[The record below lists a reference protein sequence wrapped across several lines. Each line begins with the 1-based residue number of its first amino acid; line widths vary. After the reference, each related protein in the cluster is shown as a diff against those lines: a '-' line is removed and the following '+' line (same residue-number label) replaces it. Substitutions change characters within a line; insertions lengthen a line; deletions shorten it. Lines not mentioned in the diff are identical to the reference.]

1 LRIKEVKS
9 NSLNSPIDEIKGVG
23 PKIKSQL
30 ELIGI
35 NNVEDALFLL
45 PKSYENRT
53 KLTQIKDLIPGQP
66 FQVEGEIIE
75 SKIYYPGR
83 RAFYAKITDGTGFL
97 QIRLFFF
104 SQQQAK
110 SFEKGLSVRIYGV
123 IRNTGN
129 KLEVFHPSYKIF
141 NSKFRPPLDDTL
153 TPVYSLGS
161 SKITQYRLRTIIL
174 NCLKKINE
182 SNLNE
187 QNIDKTF
194 FDQNISKLS
203 IKEAL
208 KIIHSPSVKDDIIKI
223 KQFEHPAQKRLIIE
237 ELITNLIGVKIS
249 TKKIDKMVAAVI
261 DSSDKILNSFYKSLP
276 FDLTNAQIRVIK
288 EIQADIKKSKPMRRL
303 VQGDVGSGK
312 TLVAAGAIL
321 TCAKNNLQ
329 SVLLCPTEV
338 LAEQHFK
345 NFSTWFAN
353 ENVDIAILTGKTKK
367 KEWEKIDEN
376 LRSGKIKVLIGTH
389 SIFQERVSMKNLS
402 LVVVDEQQRFGVKQ
416 RFEMLQKSKEELLP
430 HQLFMTATPIPRT
443 LAMTIFADLSVS
455 KIDEMPPG
463 RNPVVTS
470 VMSND
475 KRDELVKR
483 LEVICS
489 EGNQAFWLCTMIE
502 ESESLDVQAAESAK
516 EWISKRSN
524 NLKVGLVHSKLNKS
538 QKDSVIENF
547 RNGKVD
553 VLVCTTVIEV
563 GMDVPNASLMIIE
576 NAERLGLSQLHQL
589 RGRVGRG
596 PNMDAHC
603 VLLYQGKLGEIA
615 EARMAAMKETNDGF
629 KISEIDMKIRGSGE
643 ILGTKQ
649 SGGMELKIADLMRDA
664 HHLDNAEE
672 LANIL
677 ISYPNEVEILMKR
690 WVGNKQDLIA
700 AQ

>member
-1 LRIKEVKS
+1 MKS

-261 DSSDKILNSFYKSLP
+261 DSNDKILNSFYKSIP

>member
-1 LRIKEVKS
+1 MKS

-261 DSSDKILNSFYKSLP
+261 DSNDKILNSFYKSLP

>member
-1 LRIKEVKS
+1 MKS

-182 SNLNE
+182 SSLNE
-187 QNIDKTF
+187 QNIDQTF
-194 FDQNISKLS
+194 FDQNISNLS

-261 DSSDKILNSFYKSLP
+261 DSNDKILNSFYKSLP

>member
-1 LRIKEVKS
+1 MKS

-83 RAFYAKITDGTGFL
+83 RAFYAKITEGTGFL

-547 RNGKVD
+547 RKGKVD

>member
-1 LRIKEVKS
+1 MKS

-194 FDQNISKLS
+194 FDRNISKLS

-261 DSSDKILNSFYKSLP
+261 DSNDKILNSFYKSLP

>member
-1 LRIKEVKS
+1 M
-9 NSLNSPIDEIKGVG
+9 NSPIDEIKGVG

-261 DSSDKILNSFYKSLP
+261 DSNDKILNSFYKSLP

-563 GMDVPNASLMIIE
+563 GMDVPNASLMIVE

>member
-1 LRIKEVKS
+1 MKS

-161 SKITQYRLRTIIL
+161 SKITQYRLRTINL

-261 DSSDKILNSFYKSLP
+261 DSNDKILNSFYESLP

>member
-1 LRIKEVKS
+1 MKS

-261 DSSDKILNSFYKSLP
+261 DSNDKILNSFYKSIP

-563 GMDVPNASLMIIE
+563 GMDVPNASLMIVE

>member
-1 LRIKEVKS
+1 MKS

-261 DSSDKILNSFYKSLP
+261 DSNDKILNSFYKSLP

-288 EIQADIKKSKPMRRL
+288 EIQADVKKSKPMRRL

-475 KRDELVKR
+475 KRDALVKR

>member
-1 LRIKEVKS
+1 MC
-9 NSLNSPIDEIKGVG
+9 
-23 PKIKSQL
+23 
-30 ELIGI
+30 
-35 NNVEDALFLL
+35 
-45 PKSYENRT
+45 
-53 KLTQIKDLIPGQP
+53 
-66 FQVEGEIIE
+66 
-75 SKIYYPGR
+75 
-83 RAFYAKITDGTGFL
+83 
-97 QIRLFFF
+97 IR
-104 SQQQAK
+104 
-110 SFEKGLSVRIYGV
+110 
-123 IRNTGN
+123 
-129 KLEVFHPSYKIF
+129 
-141 NSKFRPPLDDTL
+141 
-153 TPVYSLGS
+153 
-161 SKITQYRLRTIIL
+161 
-174 NCLKKINE
+174 
-182 SNLNE
+182 
-187 QNIDKTF
+187 
-194 FDQNISKLS
+194 
-203 IKEAL
+203 
-208 KIIHSPSVKDDIIKI
+208 
-223 KQFEHPAQKRLIIE
+223 
-237 ELITNLIGVKIS
+237 
-249 TKKIDKMVAAVI
+249 
-261 DSSDKILNSFYKSLP
+261 DS
-276 FDLTNAQIRVIK
+276 
-288 EIQADIKKSKPMRRL
+288 
-303 VQGDVGSGK
+303 
-312 TLVAAGAIL
+312 
-321 TCAKNNLQ
+321 
-329 SVLLCPTEV
+329 LCPTEV

-345 NFSTWFAN
+345 NFSIWFAS
-353 ENVDIAILTGKTKK
+353 ENIDIEILTGKTKK
-367 KEWEKIDEN
+367 KDWERIDYD
-376 LRSGKIKVLIGTH
+376 LRSGKIKILIGTH
-389 SIFQERVSMKNLS
+389 SVFQKRVSMKNLS

-416 RFEMLQKSKEELLP
+416 RFEMLQKSKEAVLP

-463 RNPVVTS
+463 RNPVITS

-475 KRDELVKR
+475 KKDELVDR

-516 EWISKRSN
+516 EWISKKSK

-547 RNGKVD
+547 REGKID

-596 PNMDAHC
+596 PNMNAHC

-615 EARMAAMKETNDGF
+615 EARMTAMKETTDGF

-664 HHLDNAEE
+664 QYLNSAEK

-677 ISYPNEVEILMKR
+677 ISRPNEVEILMKR
-690 WVGNKQDLIA
+690 WVGHKQNLIA

>member
-1 LRIKEVKS
+1 MKS

-223 KQFEHPAQKRLIIE
+223 KQFDHPAQKRLIIE

-261 DSSDKILNSFYKSLP
+261 DSNDKILNSFYKSLP

-353 ENVDIAILTGKTKK
+353 ENIDIAILTGKTKK

>member
-1 LRIKEVKS
+1 VKS

-261 DSSDKILNSFYKSLP
+261 DSNDKILNSFYKSLP

-353 ENVDIAILTGKTKK
+353 ENIDIAILTGKTKK

>member
-1 LRIKEVKS
+1 MKS

-83 RAFYAKITDGTGFL
+83 RAFFAKITDGTGFL

-182 SNLNE
+182 SSLNE
-187 QNIDKTF
+187 QNIDQTF

-208 KIIHSPSVKDDIIKI
+208 KIIHSPSVKDDIVKI

-261 DSSDKILNSFYKSLP
+261 DSNDKILNSFYKSIP

-524 NLKVGLVHSKLNKS
+524 KLKVGLVHSKLNKS

>member
-1 LRIKEVKS
+1 MKS

-83 RAFYAKITDGTGFL
+83 RAFFAKITDGTGFL

-182 SNLNE
+182 SSLNE
-187 QNIDKTF
+187 QNIDQTF

-208 KIIHSPSVKDDIIKI
+208 KIIHSPSVKDDIVKI

-261 DSSDKILNSFYKSLP
+261 DSNDKILNSFYKSLP

>member
-1 LRIKEVKS
+1 MKS

-83 RAFYAKITDGTGFL
+83 RAFFAKITDGTGFL

-261 DSSDKILNSFYKSLP
+261 DSNDKILKPFYKSIP

>member
-1 LRIKEVKS
+1 VKS

-223 KQFEHPAQKRLIIE
+223 KQFDHPAQKRLIIE

-249 TKKIDKMVAAVI
+249 TKKIDKMVAVVI
-261 DSSDKILNSFYKSLP
+261 DSNDKILNSFYKSLP

-353 ENVDIAILTGKTKK
+353 ENIDIAILTGKTKK

>member
-1 LRIKEVKS
+1 MKS

-249 TKKIDKMVAAVI
+249 TKKIDKMVAEVI
-261 DSSDKILNSFYKSLP
+261 DSNDKILNSFYKSLP

>member
-1 LRIKEVKS
+1 MKS

-53 KLTQIKDLIPGQP
+53 KLTQIKDLISGQP

-182 SNLNE
+182 SSLNE
-187 QNIDKTF
+187 QNIDQIF

-261 DSSDKILNSFYKSLP
+261 DSNDKILNSFYKSLP

-288 EIQADIKKSKPMRRL
+288 EIQEDIKKSKPMRRL

-312 TLVAAGAIL
+312 TLIAAGAIL

-353 ENVDIAILTGKTKK
+353 ENVEIAILTGKTKK

-516 EWISKRSN
+516 EWISERST

-603 VLLYQGKLGEIA
+603 VLLYQGNLGEIA

-677 ISYPNEVEILMKR
+677 ISYPNEVEILMKG
-690 WVGNKQDLIA
+690 WVGNKQGFIA

>member
-1 LRIKEVKS
+1 MKS

-223 KQFEHPAQKRLIIE
+223 KQFDHPAQKRLIIE

-261 DSSDKILNSFYKSLP
+261 DSNDKILNSFYKSLP

-353 ENVDIAILTGKTKK
+353 ENIDIAILTGKTKK

-416 RFEMLQKSKEELLP
+416 RFEMLQKSKEELIP

-664 HHLDNAEE
+664 HHLANADE
-672 LANIL
+672 LVNIL

>member
-1 LRIKEVKS
+1 MKS

-261 DSSDKILNSFYKSLP
+261 DSNDKILNSFYKSIP

-672 LANIL
+672 LAKIL

>member
-1 LRIKEVKS
+1 MKS

-261 DSSDKILNSFYKSLP
+261 DSNDKILNSFYKSLP

-345 NFSTWFAN
+345 NFSTWFAS

-547 RNGKVD
+547 RKGKVD

>member
-1 LRIKEVKS
+1 VQN
-9 NSLNSPIDEIKGVG
+9 NSLNSPIEEIKGVG

-30 ELIGI
+30 EKIGI
-35 NNVEDALFLL
+35 HNVEDALFML

-53 KLTQIKDLIPGQP
+53 KLTQIKDLVPGQA
-66 FQVEGEIIE
+66 FQVEGEIVE

-83 RAFYAKITDGTGFL
+83 RAFFAKITDGTGFL

-110 SFEKGLSVRIYGV
+110 SFEKGLSVRLYGV
-123 IRNTGN
+123 VRNSGN

-141 NSKFRPPLDDTL
+141 NSKFRPPLDNTL
-153 TPVYSLGS
+153 TPVYSVGS
-161 SKITQYRLRTIIL
+161 SKITQYRLRNIIQ
-174 NCLKKINE
+174 NCIKKINE
-182 SNLNE
+182 SDLNDE
-187 QNIDKTF
+187 NIDKTF
-194 FDQNISKLS
+194 SNQKISNLS
-203 IKEAL
+203 IKNAL
-208 KIIHSPSVKDDIIKI
+208 KIIHNPSIEDDIIKI

-249 TKKIDKMVAAVI
+249 TKKVDEMEAVSI
-261 DSSDKILNSFYKSLP
+261 PYKKESLLSFCKSLP
-276 FDLTNAQIRVIK
+276 FSLTNAQERVIK
-288 EIQADIKKSKPMRRL
+288 EIQKDMNNTRPMRRL

-312 TLVAAGAIL
+312 TVVAAAAML
-321 TCAKNNLQ
+321 ACAKSNLQ

-338 LAEQHFK
+338 LAEQHYK
-345 NFSTWFAN
+345 NFTKWFDS
-353 ENVDIAILTGKTKK
+353 ENIEIELLTGKTKK
-367 KEWEKIDEN
+367 KEWEKIDQN
-376 LRSGKIKVLIGTH
+376 LSSGKTKILIGTH
-389 SIFQERVSMKNLS
+389 SVFQDRVSMKNLS

-416 RFEMLQKSKEELLP
+416 RFEMLQKSKQMLLP

-455 KIDEMPPG
+455 KIDELPPG

-470 VMSND
+470 VMSNE
-475 KRDELVKR
+475 KKDELVKR
-483 LEVICS
+483 LEIICS

-516 EWISKRSN
+516 DWISKKSK

-538 QKDSVIENF
+538 QKDLVIEDF
-547 RNGKVD
+547 RAGKID

-596 PNMDAHC
+596 PNMNAHC
-603 VLLYQGKLGEIA
+603 VLLYQGKLGELA
-615 EARMAAMKETNDGF
+615 ESRMAAMKETTDGF

-664 HHLDNAEE
+664 HHLDSAEK

-677 ISYPNEVEILMKR
+677 ISSPAEVEILMKR
-690 WVGNKQDLIA
+690 WVGNKQNLIA